1 MKINAEGCI
10 KKKFESES
18 KEKLFNLLFSLKAIK
33 FFSKINRIILR
44 GRKKILKNI
53 KLIKWK
59 DKDESGAA
67 WREKIKVK

>member
-53 KLIKWK
+53 KLIK
-59 DKDESGAA
+59 
-67 WREKIKVK
+67 